1 MLIFKSV
8 VFHFNMENVLNFD
21 SMPEN
26 VQMIYNPHGDDLV
39 IPAFYLGQ
47 CGQQGQLLP
56 PLCKCCKEKK
66 KTATRQELGVGK
78 KGKPGK
84 TGSQEG
90 LPGGAQ
96 RLLGPVVVHAA
107 ANCFNTVPGSAGGGG
122 GKASTWLQSPP
133 LTAWVGA
140 CSAQGMHSV

>member
-66 KTATRQELGVGK
+66 KTATRQELGVGTAR
-78 KGKPGK
+78 GWVPAGDSD
-84 TGSQEG
+84 GF
-90 LPGGAQ
+90 
-96 RLLGPVVVHAA
+96 V
-107 ANCFNTVPGSAGGGG
+107 CF
-122 GKASTWLQSPP
+122 
-133 LTAWVGA
+133 
-140 CSAQGMHSV
+140 

>member
-39 IPAFYLGQ
+39 TPAFYLGQ

-56 PLCKCCKEKK
+56 PLCECRKEK

-78 KGKPGK
+78 GGKLGK

-90 LPGGAQ
+90 LSGGAQ
-96 RLLGPVVVHAA
+96 RLLEPVVVHAA
-107 ANCFNTVPGSAGGGG
+107 TDKLF
-122 GKASTWLQSPP
+122 
-133 LTAWVGA
+133 
-140 CSAQGMHSV
+140 